1 MFRGKSN
8 KVAFV
13 AGVIASVM
21 LLQGCSSPEA
31 SRESEP
37 TGVNE
42 AVAENKYN
50 PKLSPVF
57 NEPWPTNV
65 TRQEMIET
73 ALYKTFAFMDQ
84 ARVDNCPVN
93 ASIFI
98 SEKVLEEHIPIVEN
112 ISTEMNLVFCEYLT
126 EDITIVS
133 GGYDFL
139 KEVVEAENLPK
150 DEFDG
155 ICGYEL
161 PRSSYTN
168 TGCASQGVAWSGVP
182 LSRRGLS
189 RLNGDAVAI
198 IPHEIFHLVQDSA
211 DPGQSGVNQGKG
223 ENFFRPVWW
232 VEGGGEYMGR
242 LIPRYFEIQDYAAG
256 PLGESFSN
264 LESFELWG
272 ENLAAS
278 NDHYYAGQIALEYLT
293 ASAGFSAV
301 METLVLMGG
310 GAEFEVAFGK
320 AFGISVASFYEKFSL
335 MNDNLITN

>member
-1 MFRGKSN
+1 MFRGKSF
-8 KVAFV
+8 KRPFLAGLVVA
-13 AGVIASVM
+13 AL

-31 SRESEP
+31 SPESASPKIED
-37 TGVNE
+37 TL
-42 AVAENKYN
+42 AEYQYN
-50 PKLSPVF
+50 PKPSPAF
-57 NEPWPTNV
+57 DEPWPTKV
-65 TRQEMIET
+65 TREELIET
-73 ALYKTFAFMDQ
+73 ALYKTFDFMDK
-84 ARVDNCPVN
+84 ARVENC
-93 ASIFI
+93 SIKADVFI
-98 SEKVLEEHIPIVEN
+98 SEKVREEHTPVVEQ
-112 ISTEMNLVFCEYLT
+112 ISSGMNLVFCDFLT
-126 EDITIVS
+126 DDITIVA

-161 PRSSYTN
+161 PRSSYTR

-182 LSRRGLS
+182 LSVRGL
-189 RLNGDAVAI
+189 LKLDGDGVATI
-198 IPHEIFHLVQDSA
+198 SHEIFHLVQDSA

-301 METLVLMGG
+301 METLALMGD